1 VKSVALRSSAVCCLT
16 FILLSGTS
24 LGSAAHAQ
32 SATWLANPGS
42 SNLGAASNWSPAVVP
57 AGTSFQA
64 TFGASSTTTL
74 TGTLAVGTWQFLAGA
89 PAYTFNPSGALSF
102 SNGGIVNN
110 SAYAPTFN
118 LTAGPLLMVGSS
130 SAGNAIFNIGSGLA
144 AQILAN
150 ATLANST
157 FGVSGTLRLSNSA
170 TAANATIAINSGG
183 NLTFLNTS
191 TGGNARL
198 IANAGSTVNMSGITS
213 AGLTAGSIEGA
224 GTYALGTKLLTVGS
238 NGLSTG
244 VSGAITGTTGGLTKI
259 GGGTLTLSGAN
270 TYTGATSLNAGGLV
284 VNGSLASAVTV
295 NDGFLGGTG
304 SVGGLTVNGGAL
316 APGNSIGTLNVAGNY
331 IHNAG
336 GTYQVEINAAG
347 QSDRTNVTGTAT
359 LNGGAVQVIAAPGSY
374 AASTTYTIVNAIGGV
389 SGAYTGA
396 TTNLAFLAP
405 TLSYDLNNVYL
416 NVRTSFAGGGETPNE
431 VAVGT
436 ALDGAAPSASG
447 DLGTVIGALLGL
459 DTVLGPAALTA
470 LSGQPYASFG
480 TINVQADHLF
490 MNAVGQQTKLARRGA
505 AGARVALAEACEVA
519 CDTAAP
525 GGWGTW
531 MSGLG
536 SVGSVGGDA
545 NSAALTYSMGGV
557 AVGADRRIDEHLLV
571 GLAAGYSNARQ
582 WVGGFPGGG
591 SADTYSAG
599 LYASFNQG
607 GFYTDALAG
616 YAYSDNQLQR
626 PIAIAGLA
634 PRTAQGRAGANQFL
648 GQIEAGY
655 RMAVYDPA
663 EATLTPFARLQTVAI
678 SQGAFGENG
687 AGAINLNVAQ
697 QNTTSART
705 VIGADLGGKLP
716 LGSQRALDLALRLG
730 WAHEFADTA
739 RPMTAAFAGAP
750 AVPFTVYGA
759 QPQRN
764 AAVIGLGV
772 SAVVADTT
780 SIYLRYDGEITGSDD
795 NHVFS
800 AGLRMTW

>member
-536 SVGSVGGDA
+536 GVGSVGGDA

-571 GLAAGYSNARQ
+571 G
-582 WVGGFPGGG
+582 PGGG
-591 SADTYSAG
+591 LLERAPVGRRLPGRRLGRYLQRGTLCQLQSRRLLHRRAGRLCLFGQPAPAADRDRRAGTAHSAG
-599 LYASFNQG
+599 PRRRQPVPRASRG
-607 GFYTDALAG
+607 GLQDGGLRSGRGDADAVRAAADGGDLAG
-616 YAYSDNQLQR
+616 RLWR
-626 PIAIAGLA
+626 ERG
-634 PRTAQGRAGANQFL
+634 GR
-648 GQIEAGY
+648 
-655 RMAVYDPA
+655 D
-663 EATLTPFARLQTVAI
+663 
-678 SQGAFGENG
+678 
-687 AGAINLNVAQ
+687 
-697 QNTTSART
+697 
-705 VIGADLGGKLP
+705 
-716 LGSQRALDLALRLG
+716 
-730 WAHEFADTA
+730 
-739 RPMTAAFAGAP
+739 
-750 AVPFTVYGA
+750 
-759 QPQRN
+759 QPQRR
-764 AAVIGLGV
+764 AAEHHIGTDGDRRRPRRQAPAGQPARARPGAAAGLGARV
-772 SAVVADTT
+772 RRHGTAD
-780 SIYLRYDGEITGSDD
+780 DG
-795 NHVFS
+795 
-800 AGLRMTW
+800 GLRRRAGRALHRLRRATAA

>member
-1 VKSVALRSSAVCCLT
+1 VKCVALRSGAVCCLT
-16 FILLSGTS
+16 VILLSGTS
-24 LGSAAHAQ
+24 LSSTAHAQ

-42 SNLGAASNWSPAVVP
+42 SDLGTASNWSTGARPG
-57 AGTSFQA
+57 GTSGTA
-64 TFGASSTTTL
+64 SFGASSATTL
-74 TGTLAVGTWQFLAGA
+74 SGSVTPGTWEFLAGA
-89 PAYTFNPSGALSF
+89 PAYTFNLAGRAFAGL
-102 SNGGIVNN
+102 GIINH

-118 LTAGPLLMVGSS
+118 LTGGILLFTGTA
-130 SAGNAIFNIGSGLA
+130 SAGNAIFNIIAGQ
-144 AQILAN
+144 AQIGTN
-150 ATLANST
+150 STLANST
-157 FGVSGTLRLSNSA
+157 FNVSTTMRLQNSA
-170 TAANATIAINSGG
+170 TAGDATITANNGG
-183 NLTFLNTS
+183 TVSFLNTA
-191 TGGNARL
+191 TGGNARF
-198 IANAGSTVNMSGITS
+198 ITNAGGTVDMSGITS

-224 GTYALGTKLLTVGS
+224 GAYVLGTKLLTVGS
-238 NGLSTG
+238 NGLSTE
-244 VSGAITGTTGGLTKI
+244 VSGSITGTTGGLTKI
-259 GGGTLTLSGAN
+259 GAGTLTLSGAN

-304 SVGGLTVNGGAL
+304 SVAGLTVNGGIL
-316 APGNSIGTLNVAGNY
+316 APGNSIGTLTVNGNY

-374 AASTTYTIVNAIGGV
+374 AASTTYTIVNATGGV

-396 TTNLAFLAP
+396 TTNMAFLTP
-405 TLSYDLNNVYL
+405 TLSYDLTNVYL
-416 NVRTSFAGGGETPNE
+416 NVRTSFAGGGGTPNE

-459 DTVLGPAALTA
+459 DTALGPAALTA

-480 TINVQADHLF
+480 TVNVQAGHLF

-505 AGARVALAEACEVA
+505 AGARVVLAEACEVA
-519 CDTAAP
+519 CDTGAP

-545 NSAALTYSMGGV
+545 NSGALTYSMGGV

-571 GLAAGYSNARQ
+571 GLAAGYSSARQ

-648 GQIEAGY
+648 GQVEAGY

-678 SQGAFGENG
+678 SQGAFGESG

-697 QNTTSART
+697 QNTTSVRT
-705 VIGADLGGKLP
+705 VIGADLGGKIP

-772 SAVVADTT
+772 SAVVADAT